1 MSSSA
6 TASDKLISA
15 FKTTAASI
23 GSKASK
29 SEVDFAELRAASIA
43 YNAQL
48 QAALDML
55 TDELLEE
62 SKETVVTTYTGL
74 LKTIESSI
82 QELEADS
89 KAGLMTRLSYVTAV
103 TRKSKEDRFSEKI
116 NKLEKLRERMNLA
129 RYIGKAAVRI
139 TEGLSPED

>member
-6 TASDKLISA
+6 TASGKLISA
-15 FKTTAASI
+15 FEAAIASI
-23 GSKASK
+23 GFKSSK
-29 SEVDFAELRAASIA
+29 SVAKLTALRAASTA

-62 SKETVVTTYTGL
+62 PKESVDTACHEWL
-74 LKTIESSI
+74 ELIESSI
-82 QELEADS
+82 QELETDS
-89 KAGLMTRLSYVTAV
+89 KAGLKARLSYVTAV
-103 TRKSKEDRFSEKI
+103 TRKSKEDRFSEKV

-129 RYIGKAAVRI
+129 RYIGKAAGRI